1 MSDQAVTQDL
11 GDVEIEAT
19 PKGGLNGKKLVLFI
33 ILPVLLLLGG
43 AAGAYF
49 AGLLDPLLGKQDE
62 AHMEDGEHAV
72 AEGEHGA
79 EGDGHGPAAPV
90 TVFFDL
96 PQMLVNLNTGGRKN
110 NYLKIA
116 ISLELSSE
124 ADLATLE
131 TLLPRV
137 VDNFQVYLRELR
149 VEDLRGSAGVQRLR
163 EELLMRVNTAVHP
176 VVVKD
181 VLFKEMLVQ

>member
-1 MSDQAVTQDL
+1 MADQAVTQDL
-11 GDVEIEAT
+11 GDMEIEAT

-33 ILPVLLLLGG
+33 ILPLLLLLGG
-43 AAGAYF
+43 LAGAYF
-49 AGLLDPLLGKQDE
+49 AGLLDPLLGKHE
-62 AHMEDGEHAV
+62 PV
-72 AEGEHGA
+72 AEEQKPA
-79 EGDGHGPAAPV
+79 EPM
-90 TVFFDL
+90 TVLFDL
-96 PQMLVNLNTGGRKN
+96 PQMLVNHLNTGGKKN

-116 ISLELSSE
+116 ISLELTSE
-124 ADLATLE
+124 ADRAQLE

-163 EELLMRVNTAVHP
+163 EELLLRVNNAVHP
-176 VVVKD
+176 IVVRD

>member
-1 MSDQAVTQDL
+1 MADQAVTQDL
-11 GDVEIEAT
+11 GDMQIEAT

-33 ILPVLLLLGG
+33 ILPILLLLGG

-49 AGLLDPLLGKQDE
+49 AGLLDPLLG
-62 AHMEDGEHAV
+62 
-72 AEGEHGA
+72 AEG
-79 EGDGHGPAAPV
+79 APV
-90 TVFFDL
+90 EEEVAPVETRAVFFEL
-96 PQMLVNLNTGGRKN
+96 PQMLVNLNTGGKKS
-110 NYLKIA
+110 NYLKIS
-116 ISLELSSE
+116 ISLELTRE
-124 ADLATLE
+124 DDRAELTN
-131 TLLPRV
+131 LLPRV

-176 VVVKD
+176 IKVRD

>member
-1 MSDQAVTQDL
+1 MADQAVTQDL
-11 GDVEIEAT
+11 GDMEIEAT

-33 ILPVLLLLGG
+33 ILPLLLLLGG
-43 AAGAYF
+43 LAGAYF
-49 AGLLDPLLGKQDE
+49 AGLLDPLLGKHE
-62 AHMEDGEHAV
+62 
-72 AEGEHGA
+72 
-79 EGDGHGPAAPV
+79 PAAEEQQPAEPV
-90 TVFFDL
+90 TVFYDL
-96 PQMLVNLNTGGRKN
+96 PQMLVNLNTGGKKN

-116 ISLELSSE
+116 ISLELTSQD
-124 ADLATLE
+124 DLATIE

-176 VVVKD
+176 VEVRD

>member
-1 MSDQAVTQDL
+1 MADQAVTQDV
-11 GDVEIEAT
+11 GNMEIEAT

-33 ILPVLLLLGG
+33 ILPILLLLGG

-49 AGLLDPLLGKQDE
+49 AGLLDPLLGQKE
-62 AHMEDGEHAV
+62 EHV
-72 AEGEHGA
+72 EE
-79 EGDGHGPAAPV
+79 EVAPV
-90 TVFFDL
+90 ETRAVFFDL

-110 NYLKIA
+110 NYLKIS
-116 ISLELSSE
+116 ISLELTRDE
-124 ADLATLE
+124 DRAELTN
-131 TLLPRV
+131 LLPRV

-176 VVVKD
+176 IEVRD

>member
-1 MSDQAVTQDL
+1 MADQAVTQDL
-11 GDVEIEAT
+11 GDMEIEAT

-33 ILPVLLLLGG
+33 ILPLLLLLGG
-43 AAGAYF
+43 LAGAYF
-49 AGLLDPLLGKQDE
+49 AGLLDPLLGKHE
-62 AHMEDGEHAV
+62 
-72 AEGEHGA
+72 
-79 EGDGHGPAAPV
+79 PAAVEQQPAEPV

-96 PQMLVNLNTGGRKN
+96 PQMLVNLNTGGKKN

-116 ISLELSSE
+116 ISLELTSE
-124 ADLATLE
+124 EDRVQLE

-176 VVVKD
+176 VEVRD

>member
-1 MSDQAVTQDL
+1 MADQAVTQNV
-11 GDVEIEAT
+11 GDMEIEAT

-33 ILPVLLLLGG
+33 ILPVLLLIGG
-43 AAGAYF
+43 LAGAYF
-49 AGLLDPLLGKQDE
+49 AGLLDPLLGKHEE
-62 AHMEDGEHAV
+62 APVADEHAA
-72 AEGEHGA
+72 AE
-79 EGDGHGPAAPV
+79 PQ

-116 ISLELSSE
+116 ISLELTSQEDSVE
-124 ADLATLE
+124 LQN
-131 TLLPRV
+131 LLPRV

-176 VVVKD
+176 IEVRD

>member
-1 MSDQAVTQDL
+1 MADQAVTQNL
-11 GDVEIEAT
+11 GDMEIEVT

-33 ILPVLLLLGG
+33 ILPVLLLIGG
-43 AAGAYF
+43 VAGAYF
-49 AGLLDPLLGKQDE
+49 AGLLDPLLGRHE
-62 AHMEDGEHAV
+62 AAAETAPKLV
-72 AEGEHGA
+72 A
-79 EGDGHGPAAPV
+79 PQ

-116 ISLELSSE
+116 ISLELTSQEDSVE
-124 ADLATLE
+124 LQN
-131 TLLPRV
+131 LLPRV

-163 EELLMRVNTAVHP
+163 EELLMRVNNAVHP
-176 VVVKD
+176 IEVRD

>member
-1 MSDQAVTQDL
+1 MADQAVTQDL
-11 GDVEIEAT
+11 GDMEIEAT

-33 ILPVLLLLGG
+33 ILPILLLIGG

-49 AGLLDPLLGKQDE
+49 AGLLDPLLGLNK
-62 AHMEDGEHAV
+62 EHV
-72 AEGEHGA
+72 EE
-79 EGDGHGPAAPV
+79 EVAPV
-90 TVFFDL
+90 DTRAVFFDL
-96 PQMLVNLNTGGRKN
+96 PQMLVNLNTGGKKN
-110 NYLKIA
+110 NYLKIS
-116 ISLELSSE
+116 ISLELTRE
-124 ADLATLE
+124 GDRAELTN
-131 TLLPRV
+131 LLPRV

-176 VVVKD
+176 IKVRD

>member
-1 MSDQAVTQDL
+1 MADQAVTQDL

-33 ILPVLLLLGG
+33 IMPVLLLIGG
-43 AAGAYF
+43 LAGAYF
-49 AGLLDPLLGKQDE
+49 AGLLDPLLGHKE
-62 AHMEDGEHAV
+62 EVVEEEV
-72 AEGEHGA
+72 
-79 EGDGHGPAAPV
+79 APV
-90 TVFFDL
+90 DTRAVFFDL

-116 ISLELSSE
+116 ISLELASKEDSVE
-124 ADLATLE
+124 LQN
-131 TLLPRV
+131 LLPRV

>member
-1 MSDQAVTQDL
+1 MADQAMTQDL

-19 PKGGLNGKKLVLFI
+19 PRGGLNGKKLVLFI
-33 ILPVLLLLGG
+33 ILPLLLLIGG
-43 AAGAYF
+43 LGGAYF
-49 AGLLDPLLGKQDE
+49 AGLLDPLLGKHE
-62 AHMEDGEHAV
+62 
-72 AEGEHGA
+72 
-79 EGDGHGPAAPV
+79 APV
-90 TVFFDL
+90 EEKHDAVVPQTVFFDL
-96 PQMLVNLNTGGRKN
+96 PQMLVNLNTGGKKN

-116 ISLELSSE
+116 ISLELTSE
-124 ADLATLE
+124 ADRAQLE

-149 VEDLRGSAGVQRLR
+149 VDDLRGSAGVQRLR

-176 VVVKD
+176 VEVKD

>member
-1 MSDQAVTQDL
+1 MADQAVTQNL
-11 GDVEIEAT
+11 GDMEIEVT

-33 ILPVLLLLGG
+33 ILPVLLLIGG
-43 AAGAYF
+43 IAGAYF
-49 AGLLDPLLGKQDE
+49 AGLLDPLLGKGE
-62 AHMEDGEHAV
+62 APV
-72 AEGEHGA
+72 AEGT
-79 EGDGHGPAAPV
+79 PAAPQ

-96 PQMLVNLNTGGRKN
+96 PQMLVNLNTGERKN

-116 ISLELSSE
+116 ISLELTSE
-124 ADLATLE
+124 ADSLE
-131 TLLPRV
+131 LQSLLPRV

-163 EELLMRVNTAVHP
+163 EELLMRVNNAVYP
-176 VVVKD
+176 IEVRD